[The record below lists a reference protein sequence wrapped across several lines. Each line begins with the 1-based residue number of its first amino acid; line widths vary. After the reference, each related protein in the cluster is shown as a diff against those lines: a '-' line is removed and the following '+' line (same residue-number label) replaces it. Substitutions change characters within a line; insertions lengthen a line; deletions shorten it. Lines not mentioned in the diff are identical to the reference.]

1 VVVRIACFQGPERP
15 DTPEG
20 NVDLLARVA
29 QTARAGGAELLIAP
43 ELFLTGYAI
52 GKQAVA
58 RLAEAMDGPS
68 IAKAARIARDNAIT
82 LVLGFPER
90 DGDDVYNTAIVIGAD
105 GSVLASYRKTHL
117 FGDVDRQ
124 QFSDGG
130 VEPGIF
136 RIGDLWVGLLICYDV
151 EFPENVRA
159 HALRGA
165 DLVIVP
171 TALMQ
176 PFDVVAR
183 IIVAARAYENQIF
196 LAYVDR
202 CGSEG
207 PFDYCGLSCVVG
219 PDGSDLARAGRGEE
233 LIFADLDRR
242 ALEQSR
248 QLNTHLNDRRP
259 ELYGRLMQ
267 GVESNDREKA

>member
-1 VVVRIACFQGPERP
+1 MRIACFQGPQRP
-15 DTPEG
+15 DTTAG
-20 NVDLLARVA
+20 NLSRLASVARQARENGATLLV
-29 QTARAGGAELLIAP
+29 AP

-52 GKQAVA
+52 GAEAAA
-58 RLAEAMDGPS
+58 RLAEPLDGPS
-68 IAKAARIARDNAIT
+68 LRTASRIAQDEKIALIF
-82 LVLGFPER
+82 GFPER
-90 DGDDVYNTAIVIGAD
+90 AGDKVYNTTVVLDPDGAT
-105 GSVLASYRKTHL
+105 VASYRKTHL
-117 FGDVDRQ
+117 FGDVDRE

-130 VEPGIF
+130 IEPGVF
-136 RIGDLWVGLLICYDV
+136 ALGGFKVGLLICYDV

-183 IIVAARAYENQIF
+183 VIVPARAYENQLF
-196 LAYVDR
+196 VAYVDR

-233 LIFADLDRR
+233 LIFADLDRQ

-248 QLNTHLNDRRP
+248 RINTHLSDRRP
-259 ELYGRLMQ
+259 ELYGRLTEGDQ
-267 GVESNDREKA
+267 RR